1 MPNTLTCGENESRAN
16 VRVMRKEVMDH
27 HYCSKTHGAFTLL
40 RLQVRWCRGY
50 VPGASTIAVGVT
62 KVVIG
67 LLGNR
72 DFVSLSTS
80 SIFIMG
86 LMLCVRFKLDVVTV
100 VLHKD
105 SAL

>member
-1 MPNTLTCGENESRAN
+1 MRRK
-16 VRVMRKEVMDH
+16 RVTRKRSSDEKG
-27 HYCSKTHGAFTLL
+27 SHGSSSLQQNLLGITLL

-50 VPGASTIAVGVT
+50 VGGASTITVAVT